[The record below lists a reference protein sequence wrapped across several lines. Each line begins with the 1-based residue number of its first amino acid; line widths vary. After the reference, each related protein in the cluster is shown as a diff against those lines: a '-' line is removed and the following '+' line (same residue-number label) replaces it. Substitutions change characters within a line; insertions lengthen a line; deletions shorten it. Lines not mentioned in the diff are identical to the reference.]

1 MILAELTKELQI
13 QRFSGGFD
21 LEIERICYD
30 SRQASPNCLF
40 VAVPGAKTD
49 GHRYIAQAVS
59 KGARAV
65 VVQEGG
71 EGLVSSLECTWIVVA
86 DSRRALA
93 ELAGNFYGSPS
104 LKMGL
109 IGVTGT
115 NGKTTLTYLLESI
128 LTAWGANVGVIGTV
142 DYRYRGRSSPA
153 GLTTPESPELQA
165 LFSQMLAEKVDWVA
179 MEVSSHALEMNRV
192 AGCHFD
198 GAVFTSFSQ
207 DHLDLHQTMDHYF
220 QAKLRLFT
228 DFLAQSK
235 KGERRFA
242 VINNDDPRGK
252 EIARLCPCSVLTYG
266 RGPGS
271 TITMESFQLRPSG
284 IEARL
289 RTPAGWLSLR
299 SSLEGDF
306 NLYNLMAAAG
316 VGLALGIPIA
326 TICQGLEMVKAVPGR
341 MERVECGQDFTVIVD
356 YGHTSDSLERS
367 LKYVR
372 EICEKRLIVVFGCG
386 GNRDHTKRPLM
397 GEVAARL
404 ADVALVTSDNPRFEE
419 PEAIISDI
427 LSGMG
432 AMKRLS
438 QAPFADIGTK
448 IASEKGYMV
457 VLDRKQ
463 AIKLAV
469 ELAKP
474 GDMVLLAGKGHEN
487 YQIIG
492 NDKLQLDDREEASSA
507 LRARLA
513 GT

>member
-13 QRFSGGFD
+13 KKCRGLFD

-30 SRQASPNCLF
+30 SRQASANCLF
-40 VAVPGAKTD
+40 VAVPGVSSD
-49 GHRYIAQAVS
+49 GHRYVAEAVDS
-59 KGARAV
+59 GARAV
-65 VVQEGG
+65 VVQEEG
-71 EGLVSSLECTWIVVA
+71 EELGSFPECTWIVVP

-93 ELAGNFYGSPS
+93 ELACNFYGSPS

-128 LTAWGANVGVIGTV
+128 LAAWGTNVGVIGTV
-142 DYRYRGRSSPA
+142 DYRYSGRSSPA
-153 GLTTPESPELQA
+153 WLTTPESPELQA
-165 LFSQMLAEKVDWVA
+165 LLAQMLAERVDWVA
-179 MEVSSHALEMNRV
+179 MEVSSHALEMKRV

-207 DHLDLHQTMDHYF
+207 DHLDLHQTMDRYF
-220 QAKLRLFT
+220 RAKLSLFT
-228 DFLAQSK
+228 QFLAESK
-235 KGERRFA
+235 KGERKFA
-242 VINNDDPRGK
+242 VINNDDPWGK
-252 EIARLCPCSVLTYG
+252 EIAEVCPCPVLTYG
-266 RGPGS
+266 LKPGS
-271 TITMESFQLRPSG
+271 AITMDNYQLRPG
-284 IEARL
+284 RIEGQMQ
-289 RTPAGWLSLR
+289 TPKGDLPLN
-299 SSLEGDF
+299 SSLEGEF

-316 VGLALGIPIA
+316 VGVALGVPLASIG
-326 TICQGLEMVKAVPGR
+326 QGLERMKGVPGR
-341 MERVECGQDFTVIVD
+341 MERVECGQDFTVMVD

-367 LKYVR
+367 LKYAR
-372 EICEKRLIVVFGCG
+372 DICENRLIVVFGCG
-386 GNRDHTKRPLM
+386 GNRDRTKRPLM

-432 AMKRLS
+432 AMQPLS
-438 QAPFADIGTK
+438 QAPFAD
-448 IASEKGYMV
+448 KGYMV
-457 VLDRKQ
+457 VVDRRQ

-469 ELAKP
+469 ERAKP
-474 GDMVLLAGKGHEN
+474 RDLILLTGKGHEN

-492 NDKLQLDDREEASSA
+492 NEKLRLDDREEASRV